1 MARHFPN
8 WVEAFENHTEDTGS
22 PARLRRWAAIACIA
36 GALERRTWVHTAKS
50 NLYPNLYTLLISPPG
65 VGKSKV
71 LNLVYEQWQKLLD
84 HRTAPS
90 SVSKA
95 SLIDELS
102 DAHRAIIR
110 LGHTPAT
117 VEFNSLKV
125 LSTEFGVFLPE
136 FANEFMSVLTDIYDG
151 YPYAERRRTKNLQ
164 ISIPKPQLNI
174 LSGTTPDYLS
184 RVIPEGAWDQGF
196 MSRTILIYGADR
208 RMVSLFTASTADAV
222 GDKMLQDDLDK
233 IGELYGEIKFTPEA
247 AAFVDQWYLGGQN
260 PVPAHPKLQNYN
272 TRRPAHLLKLCQV
285 ACAATQSKLLID
297 VPQIQL
303 AMDWLFDAET
313 AMPDIFKSMAA
324 GGDSRVMDEAW
335 HFLFM
340 YKAKFKKGAPEAL
353 LVRFLT
359 TKVPSHNVDRILQ
372 LLERSNMIRAEAVKG
387 EGMLYTPKD
396 KGDLG

>member
-8 WVEAFENHTEDTGS
+8 WVEAFEAHTEDTGS
-22 PARLRRWAAIACIA
+22 PARLRRWSAICCIA
-36 GALERRTWVHTAKS
+36 GALERKTWVHTARS
-50 NLYPNLYTLLISPPG
+50 NLYPNMYTLLISPPG

-71 LNLVYEQWQKLLD
+71 LNLVYELWKKLID

-95 SLIDELS
+95 SLIDELA
-102 DAHRAIIR
+102 DAQRAIIR

-151 YPYAERRRTKNLQ
+151 YPYAERRRTKN
-164 ISIPKPQLNI
+164 IHIAIPKPQLNI

-196 MSRTILIYGADR
+196 MSRTLLIYGADR
-208 RMVSLFTASTADAV
+208 KMVSLFTASAQDVV
-222 GDKMLQDDLDK
+222 GDKKLQEDLDK

-247 AAFVDQWYLGGQN
+247 AAFIDEWYLGGQA

-297 VPQIQL
+297 IPQIQL
-303 AMDWLFDAET
+303 AMDWLFDAES
-313 AMPDIFKSMAA
+313 AMPDIFKSMSA
-324 GGDSRVMDEAW
+324 GGDSRVMEETW

-340 YKAKFKKGAPEAL
+340 YKAKMGKGAPEAL
-353 LVRFLT
+353 VVRFLT
-359 TKVPSHNVDRILQ
+359 TKVPSHNVDRIIQ
-372 LLERSNMIRAEAVKG
+372 LLERSNMIRIVAEKG
-387 EGMLYTPKD
+387 EGMLYYPKE
-396 KGDLG
+396 KGVLN